1 MFHVGSRPSATLGE
15 FFGAEAV
22 ASLREVVLLPRD
34 LAPVLPDVKPGD
46 DVVVLVHGFMA
57 TAGVFRPMRARLE
70 RDVRA
75 RVATFTHA
83 PGVGV
88 KRIARQLESLVSRI
102 PLGARVHLVGHSLGG
117 VVARWFVQEMEG
129 HARVVQTISLG
140 SPFGGTPV
148 ARRLPLLV
156 GADLHAESD
165 LLARV
170 RARAHVGA
178 VPHTSIVAGADRLV
192 VGVGNAVFPRSE
204 AIVLPGRGHNALLF
218 DEEVVRIVAA
228 RIVRHRAA
236 RAARI

>member
-1 MFHVGSRPSATLGE
+1 MFQSGSSPSNALQD

-22 ASLREVVLLPRD
+22 SSLREVVLMARD
-34 LAPVLPDVKPGD
+34 LAPVLPAVKPGD
-46 DVVVLVHGFMA
+46 DVVVLLHGFMA

-70 RDVRA
+70 RDVHA

-83 PGVGV
+83 PGAGV
-88 KRIARQLESLVSRI
+88 KRIARQLEALVRRI

-148 ARRLPLLV
+148 ARRLPVLV
-156 GADLHAESD
+156 GADLHEGSH
-165 LLARV
+165 LLARL

-178 VPHTSIVAGADRLV
+178 VPHTSIDAGADRLV
-192 VGVGNAVFPRSE
+192 VGVRNAVFPRSD
-204 AIVLPGRGHNALLF
+204 AIVLEGRGHNSLLF
-218 DEEVVRIVAA
+218 DEEVVRIVAG
-228 RIVRHRAA
+228 RIRSRRASL
-236 RAARI
+236 I